1 MTSDRAVATLLTR
14 TMGESG
20 RETPLERRVRGRD
33 PRSSGGEHP
42 PRRRDRRV
50 RGSPPVERVAE
61 ANWNVRERYQA
72 MNGRYRELI
81 TFVGLAMTWGSGF
94 VAIKVG
100 LAYYPPVL
108 YAALRNGLAAAVI
121 FGCALLTADRL
132 RPRGWREWVTT
143 AVSGVL
149 VVGASQGFLFLG
161 QQTTTSGVAAVLT
174 GLIPVLTAGFARV
187 VPSGNGIDRRE
198 FIGLVVGA
206 AGTVVVAGA
215 PSSVGSG
222 GLAGRLFVLL
232 GASCF
237 ALGSV
242 VTQRRTDSV
251 PLETHQ
257 AWALGI
263 GSVLIYGVS
272 TLLGE
277 SAASIRWTHEAIG
290 ALIYL
295 IVVPSAVGFF
305 LYFKLLDWSSPV
317 KANLVM
323 NVSPIFAAIAGWLV
337 LSEHIGSVTVVGF
350 LVIGV
355 GWTLAG
361 GS

>member
-1 MTSDRAVATLLTR
+1 
-14 TMGESG
+14 
-20 RETPLERRVRGRD
+20 
-33 PRSSGGEHP
+33 
-42 PRRRDRRV
+42 
-50 RGSPPVERVAE
+50 
-61 ANWNVRERYQA
+61 
-72 MNGRYRELI
+72 MNGKYRKLI

-94 VAIKVG
+94 VAIKVR

-108 YAALRNGLAAAVI
+108 YAALRNGLAAVI

-143 AVSGVL
+143 VVSGVL

-174 GLIPVLTAGFARV
+174 GLIPVLTAGFARI
-187 VPSGNGIDRRE
+187 VPAGNGIDRRE
-198 FIGLVVGA
+198 FIGLVVGV
-206 AGTVVVAGA
+206 AGTVIVAGA

-222 GLAGRLFVLL
+222 GLAGRLFVFL

-242 VTQRRTDSV
+242 VTQRRTGSV

-290 ALIYL
+290 ALLYL

-305 LYFKLLDWSSPV
+305 LYFKLLD
-317 KANLVM
+317 
-323 NVSPIFAAIAGWLV
+323 
-337 LSEHIGSVTVVGF
+337 
-350 LVIGV
+350 
-355 GWTLAG
+355 
-361 GS
+361 